1 MPFVNCYYI
10 MKRHNRRNNERTKMK
25 KRIRLKK
32 ARLRLMREARFNAAL
47 DSHAGSI
54 QSSLEA
60 INAQL
65 GNLATLSKGLECLDT
80 FAKERLAANSRNNL
94 RVESLKKLFRL
105 AYGNLKF
112 VSLVEVDE
120 NIYETLAS
128 VQRRMAF
135 LKNTI
140 EKLLNDEGIR
150 PIAPSI
156 NDAVS
161 ESEHRIVQTIAY
173 DTPECQPGC
182 VAECLDIGFAV
193 HGVVTPAE
201 VTVFAS
207 APESEDNKE
216 TSNNGTNH

>member
-1 MPFVNCYYI
+1 MSFVNCYYI

-80 FAKERLAANSRNNL
+80 FAKERLAANSRDNL

-112 VSLVEVDE
+112 VSMVEVDE
-120 NIYETLAS
+120 NICETLAS
-128 VQRRMAF
+128 IQRRMTF

-150 PIAPSI
+150 PIAPST

-161 ESEHRIVQTIAY
+161 ESEHRIIQMVAH
-173 DTPECQPGC
+173 DSPECQPGC
-182 VAECLDIGFAV
+182 IAECLEIGFAV
-193 HGVVTPAE
+193 HGITTPAE

-207 APESEDNKE
+207 DPESNDNKE
-216 TSNNGTNH
+216 TKNNENIQ